1 MPSILSL
8 PAPGSHHSAAY
19 SVTRLCINLASVTP
33 VFPRQRRDFSFISS
47 CSVCVFLPL
56 SPVNYPAKPWTLSG
70 IPLRRHEKSQR
81 FRRLHSVQ
89 QPKDKNSPE
98 SSTQQFNHEKSPESS
113 IDNSVSILQADAAS
127 DVDTS
132 LWGTIEDSEGLTEE
146 KSEENFEESPEESL
160 ERNSED
166 DLEEKIALKIESLS
180 RNARKA
186 LRQSRPAT
194 VLASIS
200 GPARHLYFVAPANKI
215 DLSYNSVQE
224 STRRGVYKAE
234 SPLSIAL
241 QALEPHS
248 LYSILA
254 RYLQHHT
261 ASPSPEQDFEYDR
274 LELHYLRSKGYTPE
288 SIEQWAHSLTEPQS
302 NMAVKIF
309 APGVETPPLFL
320 LLLFLR
326 RKHIRVSA
334 LRIIMGHLDRI
345 VQSKS
350 LSWSALKIL
359 AVRLVRHARELWP
372 ESIPWIAS
380 WFVTEATRL
389 HRDANATEPFSPRRL
404 LDITQ
409 FCNNYLMLLSLPA
422 SSRPV
427 LYAAHQEKAQFKIL
441 EYMANASPPI
451 VVTKLG
457 FRSVIRNQ
465 LAHAKTPQEREWAEL
480 KGPSWPPWKENRTAM
495 DEEKGYEFGTSRA
508 SQLLRRMYE
517 AGYAG
522 HIWEEVAQTYAG
534 WDTDLSPTI
543 QTRTSLPRIS
553 SQYGDDDQL
562 RPVLWAGRIRSTR
575 TRREAWACFLSSE
588 SSSEPAHPEIYLA
601 MFERLCYPEAERS
614 AQADFSS
621 NTGQVPGRNSADLLP
636 GDMKEVLPDPSSSL
650 HYVYL
655 SEPIPGYRQLLI
667 RMLDKH
673 VKPSNRLLAFLLEWC
688 PDFHIGLNLLDIAK
702 DDYNG
707 GTGRILKGIHDDDAS
722 VRSIPGYLFASI
734 IRFLCHWGRFKQ
746 PPTKELCFL
755 HPEQHAHELMW
766 DRQYL
771 IEYAYLLL
779 RHYRPK
785 YRPAWAAFT
794 EKVMNDNTSKSAG
807 KFARYRIIYGLLEDM
822 EQIDLDLD
830 DELFRIACTATYFAV
845 QSVHQGEAA
854 FGDANQ
860 ILSNGSARLRTL
872 FNSLVGA
879 NADMHLYRGDIVP
892 PHIPGPAEL
901 HAYVRALGFLGD
913 HEGLYSFTTW
923 LTKHRSEVTARVQAQ
938 RSGRD
943 ILFKTLVALRAA
955 VENGGVSPHS
965 DHSKRAP
972 ADIALLIKSQIDSV
986 EEWGGW
992 PAQKYVEWY
1001 LMGGLK
1007 SAPPTVGGR

>member
-1 MPSILSL
+1 MK
-8 PAPGSHHSAAY
+8 
-19 SVTRLCINLASVTP
+19 ASVTP
-33 VFPRQRRDFSFISS
+33 VSRHQTRTFSLISS
-47 CSVCVFLPL
+47 CSFCVFLPL
-56 SPVNYPAKPWTLSG
+56 SSVNYPAKPGTLGG
-70 IPLRRHEKSQR
+70 IALRRHEKSQR
-81 FRRLHSVQ
+81 FWRLYSVQ
-89 QPKDKNSPE
+89 QPKYENSPG
-98 SSTQQFNHEKSPESS
+98 SS
-113 IDNSVSILQADAAS
+113 IDDSVSIQQADAAL
-127 DVDTS
+127 DVEAS
-132 LWGTIEDSEGLTEE
+132 LWDMFEGSED
-146 KSEENFEESPEESL
+146 NPEESPEMSIQ
-160 ERNSED
+160 D
-166 DLEEKIALKIESLS
+166 DLQEEVALKISSLS

-215 DLSYNSVQE
+215 DLSYNSVQG
-224 STRRGVYKAE
+224 STRRGVCTAE

-274 LELHYLRSKGYTPE
+274 LELHHLRSQGYTPK
-288 SIEQWAHSLTEPQS
+288 SIEQWAHSLTEHRS
-302 NMAVKIF
+302 NMAVRIF
-309 APGVETPPLFL
+309 APGVEMPPLFL

-326 RKHIRVSA
+326 RKHIRVFA

-345 VQSKS
+345 VHSKS

-372 ESIPWIAS
+372 ESMPWIAS

-389 HRDANATEPFSPRRL
+389 HQDANATEPHSFRRL
-404 LDITQ
+404 LDVTQ
-409 FCNNYLMLLSLPA
+409 FCNNYIMLLSLPA

-427 LYAAHQEKAQFKIL
+427 VYAAHQEKAQFKIL
-441 EYMANASPPI
+441 QYMANASPPI

-522 HIWEEVAQTYAG
+522 HLWEEVAQTYAG

-553 SQYGDDDQL
+553 SQYRDEDQL
-562 RPVLWAGRIRSTR
+562 RPILWAGRIRTTR

-588 SSSEPAHPEIYLA
+588 SSGGPAHPEIYLA
-601 MFERLCYPEAERS
+601 MFEKLCYPMAERS
-614 AQADFSS
+614 THADFAS
-621 NTGQVPGRNSADLLP
+621 NTGQVPGKDGTDLLP

-655 SEPIPGYRQLLI
+655 SEPIPGYRQLLR
-667 RMLDKH
+667 RMLNNH
-673 VKPSNRLLAFLLEWC
+673 VKPSNRLLSFLLEWC
-688 PDFHIGLNLLDIAK
+688 PDFHIGLDLLDMTK

-707 GTGRILKGIHDDDAS
+707 GVGRILKGIHDDDAS
-722 VRSIPGYLFASI
+722 VQSIPGYLFASI
-734 IRFLCHWGRFKQ
+734 IRFLCHYGRFTQ
-746 PPTKELCFL
+746 PPAKELCFL
-755 HPEQHAHELMW
+755 HPEQHTQELLW
-766 DRQYL
+766 NRQYL
-771 IEYAYLLL
+771 IEYAYMLL
-779 RHYRPK
+779 RHYWPK
-785 YRPAWAAFT
+785 YRPAWTAFT
-794 EKVMNDNTSKSAG
+794 EKVMNDNTSKRAG
-807 KFARYRIIYGLLEDM
+807 KFARYRIICGLLEDM
-822 EQIDLDLD
+822 EQIDLDID
-830 DELFRIACTATYFAV
+830 DELFRVACTATYFAV
-845 QSVHQGEAA
+845 QSVNQ
-854 FGDANQ
+854 GDAAIGDAHQ
-860 ILSNGSARLRTL
+860 IISNGSARLRTL
-872 FNSLVGA
+872 FNGLVGA
-879 NADMHLYRGDIVP
+879 NADMHLHAGDVVP
-892 PHIPGPAEL
+892 PHVPGPAEL
-901 HAYVRALGFLGD
+901 HAYVRALGILGD

-923 LTKHRSEVTARVQAQ
+923 LTKHRSEVTARVKAQ
-938 RSGRD
+938 RSGSD
-943 ILFKTLVALRAA
+943 ILFKTLVALRSV
-955 VENGGVSPHS
+955 VESGRVNPDS
-965 DHSKRAP
+965 DRSKRAP
-972 ADIALLIKSQIDSV
+972 ADIALLIRSQIDGV

-992 PAQKYVEWY
+992 PAREYVELY
-1001 LMGGLK
+1001 LMAGLK